1 MLALLGVQL
10 CRLCTDATRIS
21 RNHPS
26 ARARTNAPNGHPPRW
41 RQLAATG
48 AEQRVQRGLARPKT
62 VSSSGEE
69 QMDSFRRPGGF
80 ASSAS
85 PTRRHL
91 GVDNCTDANCGC
103 SGFDGSATGV
113 GGWARS
119 RQPSTGRTASVE
131 VEPRHAQPWCGD
143 FELRPYV
150 QLIAVD
156 IEARRVAVFLFSQL
170 AVLALEL
177 LLPALWRMDPALLG
191 AGLRGLLRSI
201 SLALV
206 LHAMTTTTRSPT
218 TAYSYGCGA
227 FHC

>member
-1 MLALLGVQL
+1 MA
-10 CRLCTDATRIS
+10 
-21 RNHPS
+21 
-26 ARARTNAPNGHPPRW
+26 
-41 RQLAATG
+41 
-48 AEQRVQRGLARPKT
+48 
-62 VSSSGEE
+62 E

-80 ASSAS
+80 ANPAS

-91 GVDNCTDANCGC
+91 SVDNCTDANCGC
-103 SGFDGSATGV
+103 SFDGSATGV

-119 RQPSTGRTASVE
+119 RPPLTGRTASVE
-131 VEPRHAQPWCGD
+131 VEPRAAQPWRGK

-150 QLIAVD
+150 QLVAVD

-191 AGLRGLLRSI
+191 AGLRGLLRSV

-206 LHAMTTTTRSPT
+206 LHAMAMTTQSPT
-218 TAYSYGCGA
+218 TAYSYGCEA
-227 FHC
+227 LSCWL